1 LGKHSGRNAF
11 KTRMTELG
19 IDFSGEEELND
30 VFFKFKQ
37 LADKKHDIFDEDL
50 QALISEASTD
60 SDDAIKFI
68 ALKVCSE
75 TGEIPTAYVT
85 LSINNREVSADAEGS
100 GAVDASL
107 RAVDKL
113 VDNHAALRL
122 YSVNNITDG
131 TDAQGEVTVRLEQDG
146 KIVNGLGSDTD
157 IVIASAKAYINAIN
171 KIKSSDIRSHPQK
184 GTV

>member
-1 LGKHSGRNAF
+1 
-11 KTRMTELG
+11 MIELG
-19 IDFSGEEELND
+19 IDFSSEEELNE
-30 VFFKFKQ
+30 VFFRFKQ

-50 QALISEASTD
+50 QALISEASI
-60 SDDAIKFI
+60 DADEEIKFI

-75 TGEIPTAYVT
+75 TGEIPRAYVT
-85 LSINNREVSADAEGS
+85 LSINNREVSADSEGS

-107 RAVDKL
+107 RAVDQL
-113 VDNHAALRL
+113 VDNSAALRL

-171 KIKSSDIRSHPQK
+171 KIKSSAVRSHPQK